1 MRILLPFL
9 LLLSSHATAAQR
21 VISLAPSSTEL
32 AYAAGLGDKLIAVSD
47 NSDYPQAAQA
57 LEKVASYNSVN
68 IERIIA
74 LDPDLILAWRS
85 GGSAKALHQLETLG
99 FKLFY
104 TDSDTLEQ
112 IAQRIEALSAF
123 ADNPASGKQLASTF
137 RQQLNKLQSDYASRE
152 KISYFYQLSSDPLYT
167 IAQQSWPSE
176 VFSLCGGINIFT
188 DAPAPYPQVG
198 FEQVLARAPEIIFS
212 SAHAVQNMRQ
222 WQPWAAQLP
231 AIANNHT
238 WSLNAD
244 WINRP
249 TPRSL
254 KAVEEVCGYFDHV
267 RATQRR

>member
-1 MRILLPFL
+1 MRYLIPLLFL
-9 LLLSSHATAAQR
+9 CSGYSYAVQR

-32 AYAAGLGDKLIAVSD
+32 AYAAGLGDKLIAVSE
-47 NSDYPQAAQA
+47 NSDYPQQAQK
-57 LEKVASYNSVN
+57 LERVAGYNSVN

-74 LDPDLILAWRS
+74 LNPDLILAWHS
-85 GGSAKALHQLETLG
+85 GGSAKALHQLKTLG

-112 IAQRIEALSAF
+112 IVERIEALSAF
-123 ADNPASGKQLASTF
+123 ADNPDSGKQLAASF
-137 RQQLNKLQSDYASRE
+137 RRRLNQLQSDYASRS
-152 KISYFYQLSSDPLYT
+152 KVSYFYQLSSSPLYT

-176 VFSLCGGINIFT
+176 VFSLCGGINIFA

-212 SAHAVQNMRQ
+212 SAHAVQNMAQ

-231 AIANNHT
+231 AIANSHT

-254 KAVEEVCGYFDHV
+254 KAVEEVCGYFDQV
-267 RATQRR
+267 RAAQ